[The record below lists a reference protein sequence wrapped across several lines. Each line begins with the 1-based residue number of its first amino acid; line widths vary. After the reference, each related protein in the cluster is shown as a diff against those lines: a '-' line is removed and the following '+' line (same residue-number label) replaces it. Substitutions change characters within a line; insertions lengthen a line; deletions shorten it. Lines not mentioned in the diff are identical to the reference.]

1 MVYLHHQLL
10 RFRCGMPSRG
20 SCEGSLALQLVK
32 LFGEDVGPSR
42 QEGGMV
48 DGGESQEA
56 RL

>member
-1 MVYLHHQLL
+1 M
-10 RFRCGMPSRG
+10 GN
-20 SCEGSLALQLVK
+20 LALQLVK
-32 LFGEDVGPSR
+32 LFGEDVGPSG